1 MKSDSSYAD
10 QRRDRLSDVIGDY
23 LSDGTMSAKDIYNE
37 IVSEVQSYID
47 YHQNELNKS
56 IKFRELIREKVDVP
70 KQKDLYEEI
79 CLNEKVSEA
88 SSKDWED
95 FWSEDGVCF
104 KDPVVHSKYYYEY
117 DRNR

>member
-1 MKSDSSYAD
+1 MKPDSSYAD

-23 LSDGTMSAKDIYNE
+23 LSDGTMTAEDIYNE
-37 IVSEVQSYID
+37 IVSEVQSYIE

-56 IKFRELIREKVDVP
+56 VKFKELIKHKVEFP
-70 KQKDLYEEI
+70 QGKDLYKEI
-79 CLNEKVSEA
+79 CLNEKASEA

-95 FWSEDGVCF
+95 FWSENG
-104 KDPVVHSKYYYEY
+104 DPVQHSSCYYDY

>member
-37 IVSEVQSYID
+37 IVSEVQSWID
-47 YHQNELNKS
+47 YHEKELNKS
-56 IKFRELIREKVDVP
+56 IKFKGLIKHKVDLAQR
-70 KQKDLYEEI
+70 KNLYEEI
-79 CLNEKVSEA
+79 CLNERVSEA

-95 FWSEDGVCF
+95 FWSESE
-104 KDPVVHSKYYYEY
+104 DPVQHSSCYYDY

>member
-1 MKSDSSYAD
+1 MKPNSSYAD
-10 QRRDRLSDVIGDY
+10 QRRDRLSEVIGDY

-37 IVSEVQSYID
+37 IVSEVQSWID
-47 YHQNELNKS
+47 YHEKELNKS
-56 IKFRELIREKVDVP
+56 VKFKELIKHKVDP
-70 KQKDLYEEI
+70 AQGKDLYKEI

-95 FWSEDGVCF
+95 FWSEVE
-104 KDPVVHSKYYYEY
+104 DPVVHSKHYYDY